1 MRKQPDTLK
10 YGLEDVVPRQE
21 LPLYTLQHIV
31 YFAAGIIVLPIAVGL
46 YLGLSQGE
54 IAEFLQRTFFLCGVV
69 TLLQLSFG
77 HRYPIIDGPAGLWA
91 SMLIVMCLVVS
102 EMGGSLGELRR
113 DLQLG
118 ILIAGGLVVL
128 LAASGLIVKI
138 SKLFTPIVNGVI
150 ILLMV
155 LQMSETFIRGALGVT
170 DESPAMDQKQMLV
183 FLVTIVA
190 ILVIAV
196 YARGFL
202 QSIATL
208 LGVAAGWVLAVLM
221 GLSEH
226 RPAMEQIF
234 SIPRMWAFGTPSF
247 DPGVTITCVIG
258 ALVLLSM
265 SFASLNSMAEAVGET
280 VTDRRLSKTVL
291 FHGVATILTGIFAVI
306 PFMPFVSSTGVV
318 LMTGVAA
325 RKPFRIACVC
335 MIVFGIFSPVAA
347 FLSSMPSTVAYAA
360 STVVFSLILGQ
371 GLKEFQKVRLTNRES
386 YIIGISMI
394 SGMGVMFLP
403 DQAFSALPETVHF
416 IASNGLVTGTIL
428 AMALEQI
435 FRKKEA

>member
-102 EMGGSLGELRR
+102 EMGDSLGELRR

-118 ILIAGGLVVL
+118 ILIAGGLVAL

-170 DESPAMDQKQMLV
+170 DESPAM
-183 FLVTIVA
+183 
-190 ILVIAV
+190 
-196 YARGFL
+196 
-202 QSIATL
+202 
-208 LGVAAGWVLAVLM
+208 
-221 GLSEH
+221 
-226 RPAMEQIF
+226 EQIF
-234 SIPRMWAFGTPSF
+234 SIPRVWAFGTPSF

-291 FHGVATILTGIFAVI
+291 FHGIATILTGIFAVI

>member
-10 YGLEDVVPRQE
+10 YGLEDAVPRQE

-31 YFAAGIIVLPIAVGL
+31 YFAAGIIVLPIAVGI

-102 EMGGSLGELRR
+102 EMGDSLGLRR

-170 DESPAMDQKQMLV
+170 DESPAMDPKQMLV

-226 RPAMEQIF
+226 RPAMDQIF

-306 PFMPFVSSTGVV
+306 PFMPFVFSTGVV

-335 MIVFGIFSPVAA
+335 MIVFGIFLRLPPFFRPCRLRSLTLPVRWC
-347 FLSSMPSTVAYAA
+347 FL
-360 STVVFSLILGQ
+360 
-371 GLKEFQKVRLTNRES
+371 
-386 YIIGISMI
+386 
-394 SGMGVMFLP
+394 
-403 DQAFSALPETVHF
+403 
-416 IASNGLVTGTIL
+416 
-428 AMALEQI
+428 
-435 FRKKEA
+435 